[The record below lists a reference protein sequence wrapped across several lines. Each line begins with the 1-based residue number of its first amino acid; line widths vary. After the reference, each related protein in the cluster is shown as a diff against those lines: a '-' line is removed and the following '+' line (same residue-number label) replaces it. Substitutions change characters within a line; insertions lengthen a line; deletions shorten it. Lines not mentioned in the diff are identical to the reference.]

1 MIKNIKFIFN
11 IFKYMTTLFNNLF
24 NFFMGNYN
32 SINNKI
38 NFQDVQTHLH
48 DNNYIIINTLNNFKQ
63 ECLIEGTLP
72 SLDEEFYI
80 NDMIKNNKNI
90 NIIIYGE
97 NCNDETTEKKYNQL
111 ISLGFTNIY
120 LYKGGLFEWLLLQ
133 DIYGKD
139 EFPTTK
145 EELDILKYKPPKI
158 IGQKLL
164 TL

>member
-1 MIKNIKFIFN
+1 M
-11 IFKYMTTLFNNLF
+11 NNLF
-24 NFFMGNYN
+24 NNIIKYLMGNYN

-48 DNNYIIINTLNNFKQ
+48 DNNYIIINTLNNNKQ
-63 ECLIEGTLP
+63 ECLIEGTIP
-72 SLDEEFYI
+72 SIEEEYHI
-80 NDMIKNNKNI
+80 NNLIKNNKYI

-97 NCNDETTEKKYNQL
+97 NCNDETIEKKYNQL
-111 ISLGFTNIY
+111 FSLGFSNIFI
-120 LYKGGLFEWLLLQ
+120 YKGGLFEWLLLQ
-133 DIYGKD
+133 DIYGND